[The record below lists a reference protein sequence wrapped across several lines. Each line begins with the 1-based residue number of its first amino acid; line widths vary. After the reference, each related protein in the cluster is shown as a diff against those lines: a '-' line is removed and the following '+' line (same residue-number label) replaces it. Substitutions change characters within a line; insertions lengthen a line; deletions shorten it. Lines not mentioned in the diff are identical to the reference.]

1 MLFLDTAKRGKT
13 METESRIQPKGSLA
27 KEIVIYAFLGI
38 WLIVNLF
45 PLYWMA
51 TFSLKTN
58 GEIFGANVIGL
69 PTSWVWKNYD
79 DALRVGNMGR
89 FFLNSFIVSGVTIL
103 LTVVIAMMAAFAL
116 TRMVWKGRKVMNNM
130 LVLGMTIP
138 IHAALLPVFLVLSQL
153 KMLNSYQALIVP
165 YTAFSLSIAIL
176 IFTGFMQDI
185 PKELDESAFID
196 GCSVYRIFVSIIF
209 PMMKPAIA
217 TVGIFTFITAWN
229 ELMFAVV
236 FINSK
241 NFRTLTV
248 GIQNLAGSYTT
259 QWGPIGAALT
269 MATFPM
275 LIVYALLSKKIHE
288 SFNAGAIKG

>member
-1 MLFLDTAKRGKT
+1 MLFLDTAKRGKA

-27 KEIVIYAFLGI
+27 KEIIIYAFLGI
-38 WLIVNLF
+38 WLLVNLF

-58 GEIFGANVIGL
+58 GEIFGENVIGL

-103 LTVVIAMMAAFAL
+103 LTIVIAMMAAFAL
-116 TRMVWKGRKVMNNM
+116 TRMVWKGRKVMNSA
-130 LVLGMTIP
+130 LVLGITIP

-185 PKELDESAFID
+185 PRELDESAFID
-196 GCSVYRIFVSIIF
+196 GCSVYRIFTRIIF
-209 PMMKPAIA
+209 PMMRPAIA

-229 ELMFAVV
+229 EMMFAVV

-241 NFRTLTV
+241 DFRTLTV